1 MRAKSGTSLERE
13 IKTRSRRDLVFTHIQ
28 QLVSA
33 TLSLEKILLKNLEK
47 RERQRSRGGEGK
59 REKKQAS
66 KQINSSPHASNNNP
80 A

>member
-33 TLSLEKILLKNLEK
+33 TSSLEKILLKNLEK

-59 REKKQAS
+59 REKNKQAN
-66 KQINSSPHASNNNP
+66 K
-80 A
+80 